1 MTGEGLR
8 SFLQT
13 FVGNI
18 FLAGMGAGALVF
30 LFKREFV
37 RFAEFAVIAVLVA
50 SFVFTPEMW
59 TKLSK
64 AIADAAGR

>member
-8 SFLQT
+8 TFLQQI
-13 FVGNI
+13 VGNI

-37 RFAEFAVIAVLVA
+37 RFAEFAVISVLVA
-50 SFVFTPEMW
+50 SFVFTPQLW
-59 TKLSK
+59 VNLSK
-64 AIADAAGR
+64 AMADAFGR